1 MFSSFKVHDIS
12 CVCVGVEG
20 NELFLIGRTVN
31 YGSTTVQLKICIKV
45 MLSL

>member
-20 NELFLIGRTVN
+20 NELFLVGRTVN
-31 YGSTTVQLKICIKV
+31 YVVAQLCTFN
-45 MLSL
+45 LRQSYA